1 MSSQDH
7 YTERTIRF
15 GPENSLIGTL
25 SLPVSPPLTPSPG
38 LILLNAGVLS
48 RVGPHRLNVD
58 LARQAAL
65 HGMPAIRFDLPG
77 LGDSSF
83 TRSDLPREAQ
93 ELNAV
98 VAAMNQLASTTC
110 SPTSFRITGFCSGA
124 EVGLKTALKDTRVT
138 GLTLIEPYYYP
149 NALSRPLRLMR
160 RLSEYG
166 LRRAIPRI
174 HEILRYRL
182 NAHASQA
189 VAETLRN
196 PGLAEESGTPA
207 PRREA
212 FTADLAKLLER
223 GVQIELI
230 YAGTLMGRFDFWM
243 HKRQIFQPC
252 LQHPNFRV
260 ELLPRTDHS
269 FTQLSARQLLLQQI
283 TH

>member
-15 GPENSLIGTL
+15 GPDHCLIGTL

-38 LILLNAGVLS
+38 LILFNAGVLS

-58 LARQAAL
+58 LARHAAL
-65 HGMPAIRFDLPG
+65 HGIPAIRFDLPG
-77 LGDSSF
+77 LGDSGF
-83 TRSDLPREAQ
+83 TRSNLPREAQ
-93 ELNAV
+93 ELNAIT
-98 VAAMNQLASTTC
+98 AAMTQLASTPC
-110 SPTSFRITGFCSGA
+110 SPTTFQIIGFCSGA
-124 EVGLKTALKDTRVT
+124 ELGLKIALKDTRVT

-149 NALSRPLRLMR
+149 NALSRPLRIMR

-182 NAHASQA
+182 KTQAGSEASN
-189 VAETLRN
+189 TLPN
-196 PGLAEESGTPA
+196 PGIAEESGTPP

-212 FTADLAKLLER
+212 FTADLATLLKR
-223 GVQIELI
+223 GVHVNLI
-230 YAGTLMGRFDFWM
+230 YASTLMGRFDFWM

-252 LQHPNFRV
+252 LEHPHFRV
-260 ELLPRTDHS
+260 ELLPDTDHS

-283 TH
+283 TR